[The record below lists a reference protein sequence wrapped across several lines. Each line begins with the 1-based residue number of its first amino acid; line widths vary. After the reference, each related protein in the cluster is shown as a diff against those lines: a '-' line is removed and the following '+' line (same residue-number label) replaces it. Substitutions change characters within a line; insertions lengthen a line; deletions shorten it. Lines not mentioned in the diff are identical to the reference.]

1 MSRFIDILGTT
12 YEILFVDCNEEPRM
26 KNKDGFVDKT
36 QRKIYISKY
45 NEESGFK
52 NWKEYEAEIMRHE
65 IIHTFMIE
73 SGLDNNWQ
81 HPNEFGHDE
90 TTIDWFAMQWH
101 KINKI
106 FLNLGI

>member
-1 MSRFIDILGTT
+1 MSKFITVLGTT
-12 YEILFVDCNEEPRM
+12 YEIVFVDEKEEPRI
-26 KNKDGFVDKT
+26 KGKDGFVDKT
-36 QRKIYISKY
+36 QCKIYITKY
-45 NEESGFK
+45 SEESGFK
-52 NWKEYEAEIMRHE
+52 NRKQYEAVIMRHE
-65 IIHTFMIE
+65 IIHAFMIE